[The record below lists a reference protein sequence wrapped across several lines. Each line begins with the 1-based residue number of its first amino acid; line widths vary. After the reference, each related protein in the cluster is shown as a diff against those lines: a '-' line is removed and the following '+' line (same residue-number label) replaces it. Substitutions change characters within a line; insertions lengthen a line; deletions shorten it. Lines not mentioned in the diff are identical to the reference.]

1 MLFQSTLPR
10 RERLERKL
18 HNKQTDIIS
27 IHAPAKGATSRP
39 TSISS
44 TAAFQS
50 TLPRRER
57 PPTQATPTARH
68 DTFQSTLPRRERPT
82 IKRSAKLNQSFQS
95 TLPRRERHVVRA
107 VSVKYDSVFQ
117 STLPRRERRFG
128 DRRQAD
134 RGRQFQ
140 STLPRRERHV
150 PRSTGGRIACISI
163 HAPAK
168 GATAAALVI
177 CTCRPDFNPRSR
189 EGSDVDSS
197 LSHKGI
203 PISIHAPAKGATPC
217 AASLSQSPPFQSTLP
232 RRERRDPA
240 VCGYL
245 AALFQSTLPRRE
257 RLDCLI
263 SSRADAVISIHAP
276 AKGATCFSPLSGEL
290 EMPISIHAP
299 AKGATPAAVSR

>member
-1 MLFQSTLPR
+1 M
-10 RERLERKL
+10 
-18 HNKQTDIIS
+18 
-27 IHAPAKGATSRP
+27 
-39 TSISS
+39 
-44 TAAFQS
+44 
-50 TLPRRER
+50 
-57 PPTQATPTARH
+57 
-68 DTFQSTLPRRERPT
+68 
-82 IKRSAKLNQSFQS
+82 
-95 TLPRRERHVVRA
+95 
-107 VSVKYDSVFQ
+107 
-117 STLPRRERRFG
+117 
-128 DRRQAD
+128 
-134 RGRQFQ
+134 
-140 STLPRRERHV
+140 

-217 AASLSQSPPFQSTLP
+217 AASLSQSPRFQSTLP

-299 AKGATPAAVSR
+299 AKGATPTALSRYLGLNNFNPRSREGSDTSALQR